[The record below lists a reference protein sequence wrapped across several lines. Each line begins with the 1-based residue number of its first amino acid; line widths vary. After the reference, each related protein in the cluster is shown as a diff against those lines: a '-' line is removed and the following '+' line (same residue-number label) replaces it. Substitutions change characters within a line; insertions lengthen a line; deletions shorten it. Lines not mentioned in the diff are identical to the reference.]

1 MQKGIRQLFM
11 AKVSVRYREENWG
24 KTEQRVRKTENGING
39 PKGQKSENWGIG
51 GRYCTKGSITTENGL
66 IGQKTEIG
74 QKREKRPKKYFGQK
88 RKNRKRIR
96 NILLTIYEKY

>member
-1 MQKGIRQLFM
+1 MGQR
-11 AKVSVRYREENWG
+11 VRKNENWG
-24 KTEQRVRKTENGING
+24 K
-39 PKGQKSENWGIG
+39 G
-51 GRYCTKGSITTENGL
+51 GRYRTKGSITTENGL

-88 RKNRKRIR
+88 RKNRKRLK